1 MGLGGCIILIAV
13 GAILTFA
20 TDWDM
25 QGVNLDLVGVI
36 FMIVGLIGV
45 ATFSS
50 IARRRRVVVPPGDPG
65 GRRPGRPPAPGR
77 LLQRLRGVEVLREL
91 VRRVLPE
98 PAAGEQAARGT
109 GTPGGAHQAVG
120 EPLRVCSGVTWDQ
133 ILPKPWLRSFLA
145 SFSRWAAE
153 EEART
158 VPTTVLPFRVAAKT
172 RQYLASGP
180 EPVFTPI
187 VPE

>member
-50 IARRRRVVVPPGDPG
+50 IARRRRVVVPPATPVVDDPARPHHHTREGYGDG
-65 GRRPGRPPAPGR
+65 Y
-77 LLQRLRGVEVLREL
+77 GV
-91 VRRVLPE
+91 
-98 PAAGEQAARGT
+98 
-109 GTPGGAHQAVG
+109 
-120 EPLRVCSGVTWDQ
+120 
-133 ILPKPWLRSFLA
+133 
-145 SFSRWAAE
+145 
-153 EEART
+153 
-158 VPTTVLPFRVAAKT
+158 
-172 RQYLASGP
+172 
-180 EPVFTPI
+180 
-187 VPE
+187 

>member
-50 IARRRRVVVPPGDPG
+50 IARRRRVVVPPATPVVDDPA
-65 GRRPGRPPAPGR
+65 RPHHHTRDGYSDEY
-77 LLQRLRGVEVLREL
+77 GV
-91 VRRVLPE
+91 
-98 PAAGEQAARGT
+98 
-109 GTPGGAHQAVG
+109 
-120 EPLRVCSGVTWDQ
+120 
-133 ILPKPWLRSFLA
+133 
-145 SFSRWAAE
+145 
-153 EEART
+153 
-158 VPTTVLPFRVAAKT
+158 
-172 RQYLASGP
+172 
-180 EPVFTPI
+180 
-187 VPE
+187 